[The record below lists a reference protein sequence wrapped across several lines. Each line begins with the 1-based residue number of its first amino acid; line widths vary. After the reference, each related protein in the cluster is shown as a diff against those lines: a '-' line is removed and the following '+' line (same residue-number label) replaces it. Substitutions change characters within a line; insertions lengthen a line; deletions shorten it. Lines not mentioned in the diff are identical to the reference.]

1 MYKPNMGTVLTS
13 NTTNTDPV
21 LTSNTGFKPR
31 ASIGLDFETWGSRP
45 LPTVGLDNYV
55 SDPQFL
61 PLMAGVAYSHQPTVV
76 YDFILEPDCKQNFIN
91 VAILAEDVGA
101 HNAAFEDAVLTSM
114 GVKLSTLVDTAA
126 VARILGA
133 SSRLEFAAAQ
143 LLGRPK
149 LEQGKDLMKLFSM
162 GAEPPTREF
171 VKAHYKEWEK
181 YKEYCARDAEL
192 SLELMTAWPELAIR
206 SQERTRWYL
215 THRMNQAGWKVDI
228 PLVKEMQAR
237 YLENC
242 DALLADFQRKYDPK
256 AELNLGSPIQLKRWC
271 EARGI
276 KASSFDEQ
284 NVADMIARISK
295 RLDKMKF
302 GDERYNDY
310 YEVLHLLTVKQNLGG
325 SSLSKLPKI
334 LDLVGEDGVLRNQY
348 MHCGAGQTYR
358 TSGVGVQMQNLK
370 RLNRPMDVTKV
381 YDRGA
386 WWTNDDLA
394 GNLRQVFTAH
404 REDGFLI
411 VSDLSS
417 IESRALAYL
426 AGEQWKLDEYA
437 KGRDMYRVLGAK
449 MAGLTY
455 EEVPKDSEERRT
467 GKVGELSCGY
477 NAGAGAVQS
486 FAKGMGIELSEIG
499 AQAVVTDWRD
509 TNPKIVA
516 WWQHLQD
523 VLERA
528 MDPTQRLINYSP
540 MIHGLAVRVQRAYTP
555 SSLRKQHLGCSTL
568 EVSLVDLA
576 GVTLFTRIFQGVY
589 RRGRDLCYH
598 KPAETVG
605 GMPWKNS
612 YVNPKTKRT
621 EYYKIYGGKLAGIL
635 TQSFCRELFFRGL
648 ERLAESLPEGM
659 EIIGQFHDEIV
670 VDWNPDC
677 PLDIEQAKLLVK
689 RAMVSESNFPGLPM
703 DAEVK
708 HDYRYTK

>member
-1 MYKPNMGTVLTS
+1 MS
-13 NTTNTDPV
+13 NE
-21 LTSNTGFKPR
+21 
-31 ASIGLDFETWGSRP
+31 IGLDFETWGSRP

-55 SDPQFL
+55 SDPRFL
-61 PLMAGVAYSHQPTVV
+61 PLMAGVAFRNQTTEV
-76 YDFILEPDCKQNFIN
+76 YDFVLEPDCKQDFIN
-91 VAILAEDVGA
+91 TVITAEAVGA

-114 GVKLSTLVDTAA
+114 GVNLTTLVDTAA
-126 VARILGA
+126 VSRMLGA

-162 GAEPPTREF
+162 SPEPPTREF

-192 SLELMTAWPELAIR
+192 SLEFMATWPALGLQ
-206 SQERTRWYL
+206 SQERSRWYL

-256 AELNLGSPIQLKRWC
+256 AELNLGSPIQMKRWC
-271 EARGI
+271 AARGI

-284 NVADMIARISK
+284 NVHDMHARISK
-295 RLDKMKF
+295 RLDKMGF
-302 GDERYNDY
+302 GHERYSDY
-310 YEVLHLLTVKQNLGG
+310 FEVLQLLELKQAIGG

-370 RLNRPMDVTKV
+370 RLSHPLDVTKMF
-381 YDRGA
+381 DRSTE
-386 WWTNDDLA
+386 WTNNDLA

-404 REDGFLI
+404 RTDGFLI
-411 VSDLSS
+411 VGDLSS
-417 IESRALAYL
+417 IESRGLAYL
-426 AGEQWKLDEYA
+426 AGEEWKLYEYA
-437 KGRDMYRVLGAK
+437 QGKDMYRVLGAK
-449 MAGLTY
+449 MFGKSY
-455 EEVPKDSEERRT
+455 DEVPKESSERRT

-486 FAKGMGIELSEIG
+486 FAKGMGIELSEVE
-499 AQAVVTDWRD
+499 AQAIVTDWRG
-509 TNPKIVA
+509 TNPLIVA
-516 WWQHLQD
+516 WWQLLQD
-523 VLERA
+523 VLEKTV
-528 MDPTQRLINYSP
+528 DPAHSLFNYTP
-540 MIHGLAVRVQRAYTP
+540 MFNGLAVRVDKVYTP
-555 SSLRKQHLGCSTL
+555 SSLRKQHPGCSTL
-568 EVSLVDLA
+568 AVELVDSA
-576 GVTLFTRIFQGVY
+576 GSTLFTRTFQGVY

-605 GMPWKNS
+605 GAPWKNS

-648 ERLAESLPEGM
+648 ERLAGSLPEGM
-659 EIIGQFHDEIV
+659 RIIGQFHDEIV

-689 RAMVSESNFPGLPM
+689 QAMVSETNFPGLPM

>member
-1 MYKPNMGTVLTS
+1 MN
-13 NTTNTDPV
+13 NE
-21 LTSNTGFKPR
+21 
-31 ASIGLDFETWGSRP
+31 IGLDFETWGSRP

-55 SDPQFL
+55 SDPRFI
-61 PLMAGVAYSHQPTVV
+61 PLMAAVARRRQATLV
-76 YDFILEPDCKQNFIN
+76 YDFILEPDCKQGFIN
-91 VAILAEDVGA
+91 TVDEAEDVGA
-101 HNAAFEDAVLTSM
+101 HNAAFEDATLARM
-114 GVKLSTLVDTAA
+114 GVELSTLIDTAA
-126 VARILGA
+126 ISRMLGA
-133 SSRLEFAAAQ
+133 GSRLEFVAAQ

-162 GAEPPTREF
+162 SPEPPTREF
-171 VKAHYKEWEK
+171 VLAHRKEWEK

-192 SLELMTAWPELAIR
+192 SLELMVSWPALGLQ
-206 SQERTRWYL
+206 SQERARWYI
-215 THRMNQAGWKVDI
+215 THRMNLAGWKVDI

-242 DALLADFQRKYDPK
+242 DALLADFQRMYDPK

-284 NVADMIARISK
+284 NVADMHARIGK
-295 RLDKMKF
+295 RLDKMGF
-302 GDERYNDY
+302 AHPRYNDY
-310 YEVLHLLTVKQNLGG
+310 FEVLQLLEVKQAIGG

-348 MHCGAGQTYR
+348 MHCGAGQTFR

-370 RLNRPMDVTKV
+370 RLSHPLDVTKV
-381 YDRGA
+381 FDRETE
-386 WWTNDDLA
+386 WTNNDLA

-404 REDGFLI
+404 RPDGFLI
-411 VSDLSS
+411 VGDLSS
-417 IESRALAYL
+417 IESRGLAYL

-455 EEVPKDSEERRT
+455 EEVPKDSEGRRT

-486 FAKGMGIELSEIG
+486 FAKDMGIELSETE
-499 AQAVVTDWRD
+499 AQAVVTDWRN
-509 TNPKIVA
+509 TNPLIVE
-516 WWQHLQD
+516 WWGHLQG
-523 VLERA
+523 VLEAALDHTRS
-528 MDPTQRLINYSP
+528 PTNFTP
-540 MIHGLAVRVQRAYTP
+540 MINGLAVRVDALFAP
-555 SSLRKQHLGCSTL
+555 VSLRKQHPGCVTL
-568 EVSLVDLA
+568 VVRLVDSA
-576 GVTLFTRIFQGVY
+576 GITLFSRTFQGVY

-598 KPAETVG
+598 KPANTVG

-648 ERLAESLPEGM
+648 ERLEGSLPEGM

-670 VDWNPDC
+670 VDWSSDC

-689 RAMVSESNFPGLPM
+689 QAMISETNFPGLPM